1 MSASTYRSSAEIL
14 AGDARMRAERRRQL
28 LGGALVTLSAVA
40 IAIVPTLARFA
51 YDGGSDT
58 LTVTTTRSVVSAL
71 SCFLLLIVLKRPL
84 TIARKPLVI
93 SMALGILYAVHL
105 YALLE
110 AVHYLP
116 VNIVIIIFYLHPLIV
131 GVFAMLASRER
142 MGWKTFGAL
151 AAAFVGLG
159 LAIGFSFS
167 DVNMFGIA
175 LALMAAVI
183 AAALIIGGSHA
194 MRECDSLTF
203 TSYMMLSAAI
213 VLAAVGVTQGMH
225 WPVATL
231 GWLGCA
237 GVAIAYTIG
246 TTTFFAAIPLL
257 GAVRAAMISNL
268 EPVLG
273 ILFAMAI
280 LGESVSILQGLGIA
294 TIIGSIFAMEAM
306 RQPAPAATDRG
317 RQQSHPPLAPT
328 T

>member
-1 MSASTYRSSAEIL
+1 MNASTFEPRIKIL
-14 AGDARMRAERRRQL
+14 GGDMRLWAERRRHL
-28 LGGALVTLSAVA
+28 LGAALVTLSAVA

-58 LTVTTTRSVVSAL
+58 LTVITTRSIVSAL
-71 SCFLLLIVLKRPL
+71 SCFLVPIALKRPL
-84 TIARKPLVI
+84 AIARKPLAI

-105 YALLE
+105 YGLLA

-116 VNIVIIIFYLHPLIV
+116 VNMVIIIFYLHPLIV
-131 GVFAMLASRER
+131 GVIAMLASHESI
-142 MGWKTFGAL
+142 GWKTFGAL
-151 AAAFVGLG
+151 AAAFAGLG

-167 DVNMFGIA
+167 EVNLYGVA

-183 AAALIIGGSHA
+183 AAALIIGSSHA
-194 MRECDSLTF
+194 MRDCDSLVF
-203 TSYMMLSAAI
+203 TSYMMLSAAL
-213 VLAAVGVTQGMH
+213 VLTGFAVTQGMR
-225 WPVATL
+225 WPVATM
-231 GWLGCA
+231 GWIGCA

-280 LGESVSILQGLGIA
+280 LGETVSPLQGLGIA
-294 TIIGSIFAMEAM
+294 TVIGSIFAMEAM
-306 RQPAPAATDRG
+306 RPAIPVSQPAT
-317 RQQSHPPLAPT
+317 
-328 T
+328 